1 MIVSTHLKLAAFS
14 IFMLLT
20 VGCSTNYY
28 NVPKETYEQ
37 KVRILGVAPL
47 FVDAESDIRHPEK
60 DTLVNL
66 VKDYNRRNEPE
77 LVAQLKGTGSY
88 FNVQFLADDADKLFS
103 SLMFRRERRDD
114 AGIVYNKYFYK
125 APELKETIRKNG
137 IDALMVVTVSGLTAR
152 DKVRSSNLLEFLETD
167 YNNLIITGQ
176 ILDADGNILWEY
188 PNFRQRRLSF
198 PTFFQLQFPAFD
210 EARANATDKVELKYK
225 TIPGINRALAKTDT
239 SSTRKNATVSV
250 AYEAIFDD
258 MISLL
263 KPEFDWWGLT
273 KKEKPAP
280 PAPPSTPAP
289 QPVSVTQQPAPS
301 ATTPAQPSPIVETA
315 PAAATPAS
323 SSGSTG
329 ETISSPQLAP
339 AN

>member
-1 MIVSTHLKLAAFS
+1 MTVSTTLKFAVLS

-20 VGCSTNYY
+20 LGCATNYY
-28 NVPKETYEQ
+28 NIPRETYEQ

-47 FVDAESDIRHPEK
+47 FVDGESDIRHPEK
-60 DTLVNL
+60 ETLVNL
-66 VKDYNRRNEPE
+66 LKEHNRKNEQE

-88 FNVQFLADDADKLFS
+88 FNVQFLGDDADKLFS
-103 SLMFRRERRDD
+103 TLMFRRERRDD

-125 APELKETIRKNG
+125 GAELRETIRKNG
-137 IDALMVVTVSGLTAR
+137 VDALMLVTVSGLTMR
-152 DKVRSSNLLEFLETD
+152 DTVRSSNLVEYLETD
-167 YNNLIITGQ
+167 YNNLVITGQ
-176 ILDADGNILWEY
+176 VLDAEGNILWEY

-198 PTFFQLQFPAFD
+198 PFFFQLQFPAFD
-210 EARANATDKVELKYK
+210 EARANVTDKVELKFK

-239 SSTRKNATVSV
+239 SSTRKNAVVST

-263 KPEFDWWGLT
+263 KPEFDWWGLA

-280 PAPPSTPAP
+280 AAAPAP
-289 QPVSVTQQPAPS
+289 QQAPVMPQAQPVQPAPQVVP
-301 ATTPAQPSPIVETA
+301 PAPAIQPA
-315 PAAATPAS
+315 PAATT
-323 SSGSTG
+323 SGNTG
-329 ETISSPQLAP
+329 ETILSPTLAP